1 MVYFVRLAINDL
13 KNIVRD
19 RFLVYATIILPIA
32 LIVVSR
38 LIFPWI
44 IEQNSSF
51 RASILMF
58 FFIFLIM
65 IPMVFGFITAFL
77 IMDERDQDL
86 LKVLRIMPIS
96 RNTYLLYRMFF
107 MSVFSF
113 IYLLVFP
120 VLSGLPDYFYS
131 SQLTFIPYIPIAV
144 LLSLFTPLIALMGNV
159 FAKNKVQT
167 FAIFKISGT
176 LFFVPIFGVFMT
188 ENIRY
193 AFGLV
198 PNFWTFECFNILK
211 DTGQL
216 DLLPLGIGFVYH
228 IALIAVLFHMFNKKY

>member
-19 RFLVYATIILPIA
+19 KFLVYATIILPIA

-38 LIFPWI
+38 LIFPWLA
-44 IEQNSSF
+44 EEVFGF
-51 RASILMF
+51 RAYFLMF
-58 FFIFLIM
+58 FYIFLIM
-65 IPMVFGFITAFL
+65 IPIVFGFITAFL

-86 LKVLRIMPIS
+86 LKVLRVMPIS

-107 MSVFSF
+107 MSIFSF
-113 IYLLVFP
+113 IYLLIFP
-120 VLSGLPDYFYS
+120 VLSGLPDYFLS
-131 SQLTFIPYIPIAV
+131 SKLTFIPYIPIAA

-176 LFFVPIFGVFMT
+176 LFFVPIFGIFMT
-188 ENIRY
+188 DNIRY
-193 AFGLV
+193 FFGLV
-198 PNFWTFECFNILK
+198 PNFWPFECFNILK
-211 DTGQL
+211 NTGQL
-216 DLLPLGIGFVYH
+216 DLLPLGIGFAYH
-228 IALIAVLFHMFNKKY
+228 IIIIAALFYMFNKKF